1 MGKCKFNENWLFS
14 QEFSPWLKPVPG
26 NIYEARCI
34 LCRKSFKLGTMG
46 IKAVESHMR
55 SAKHKA
61 SKSGYRETAGISQFC
76 STLVSATPPRPSPA
90 STTAAEAPDLRLITG
105 GTPTIKAEKEMAD
118 HARAVAKEAVL
129 KPSCALPENMP
140 KIRGYDF
147 NQGVDLR
154 AVLNSYLTT
163 GFQASSLA
171 LAIQEINRMI
181 EKRLE
186 PVEVEEVNE
195 SEESCGSSHKSGC
208 TIFLGYTSNL
218 ISSGVRESIRYLAE
232 HKMVDVIVTTAGGI
246 EEDLIKCLAHTYLG
260 DFSLCGKELRLQG
273 INRIGN
279 LLVPNDNYCKF
290 EDWLMPILDQMVLEQ
305 KTEGIRWTPSKFIH
319 RLGKEINNT
328 DSVYYWAYKN
338 NIPVFSPALTD
349 GSLGDMIY
357 FHSFKNPG
365 LVLDIVEDIRRMNG
379 MAIFAKKTGMI
390 ILGGG
395 LVKHHIANANLM
407 RNGADYSVFVNTGQ
421 EFDGSDSGARPDEA
435 ISWGKIRADAKP
447 VKVYADAS
455 LVFPLIVAETFAL
468 HADKLTAG
476 QKAV

>member
-1 MGKCKFNENWLFS
+1 
-14 QEFSPWLKPVPG
+14 
-26 NIYEARCI
+26 
-34 LCRKSFKLGTMG
+34 
-46 IKAVESHMR
+46 
-55 SAKHKA
+55 
-61 SKSGYRETAGISQFC
+61 
-76 STLVSATPPRPSPA
+76 
-90 STTAAEAPDLRLITG
+90 
-105 GTPTIKAEKEMAD
+105 MAD
-118 HARAVAKEAVL
+118 HVPSVAMEAVL
-129 KPSCALPENMP
+129 KPSCDLPEDMP
-140 KIRGYDF
+140 KIKGYEF
-147 NQGVDLR
+147 NQGVDLH
-154 AVLNSYLTT
+154 AVLKSYHTT
-163 GFQASSLA
+163 GFQASNFS
-171 LAIQEINRMI
+171 LAIQEINHMI
-181 EKRLE
+181 EKRLD
-186 PVEVEEVNE
+186 
-195 SEESCGSSHKSGC
+195 SSGC

-246 EEDLIKCLAHTYLG
+246 EEDFIKCLAHTYLG
-260 DFSLCGKELRLQG
+260 DFSLPGKELRLRG

-290 EDWLMPILDQMVLEQ
+290 EDWLMPILDQMLLEQ
-305 KTEGIRWTPSKFIH
+305 NTEGTRWTPSKMIH

-365 LVLDIVEDIRRMNG
+365 LVLDIVEDIRRLNSQ
-379 MAIFAKKTGMI
+379 AVFAKRTGMI

-407 RNGADYSVFVNTGQ
+407 RNGADYAVFVNTGQ

-435 ISWGKIRADAKP
+435 ISWGKIRTDAKP

-468 HADKLTAG
+468 HVHKLTAG
-476 QKAV
+476 RKTD